1 MANVT
6 IDIPD
11 DSLEFEELQFMV
23 QETQI
28 TDPTMTPKKYVTNM
42 VMGYLKNRVTNIY
55 KSHAA
60 GQSLETLKEKFGS
73 LDSVR

>member
-1 MANVT
+1 MAKVT

-23 QETQI
+23 QEAQV

-55 KSHAA
+55 KGHASK
-60 GQSLETLKEKFGS
+60 QSLEILKQKFGS